1 NPGVRLA
8 LERLA
13 FGRYLEK
20 WRALVFRFLKEF
32 VRPAGRK
39 FIRKPLHALAT
50 GGRLPGDLR
59 HGEWTK
65 QREASHEAERTAAPT
80 GDEPCLLAEG
90 PYLEEALGHFE
101 HQNGDR
107 LCLAPRPSAHLGPCR
122 ADAIASQHRHSRTK
136 SVDTHPRPASGNP
149 DPLRRR
155 RARGDV
161 SGAAVRR
168 RLSGLQ
174 GPRERL
180 AVAVGQERCPCSA
193 GPTRWEAHVRSGPI
207 VIGVL
212 SLVLASCATMPTPQE
227 ANDAVLTLRQYEGWA
242 WAVGIALI
250 WADLVLP
257 VPQTAVIAAL
267 GIIYGT
273 LLGGL
278 LGSLGLISSGLLGYG
293 LMLTS
298 ARRFVQRF
306 VGTQSL
312 HKLESL
318 FDQGGAWAIVLP
330 RSLPYSVPEVMVF
343 LAGLAGMRIGK
354 FTAALSIGSVPTGFA
369 FAAIGAGWADQPILA
384 LAVSYILPIL
394 LLPIALYRHTGRKGR
409 SGL

>member
-1 NPGVRLA
+1 MFLLYGSIGIAARSPWTLILTLPLAITIRYGVVAR
-8 LERLA
+8 EET
-13 FGRYLEK
+13 YL
-20 WRALVFRFLKEF
+20 
-32 VRPAGRK
+32 
-39 FIRKPLHALAT
+39 
-50 GGRLPGDLR
+50 
-59 HGEWTK
+59 
-65 QREASHEAERTAAPT
+65 
-80 GDEPCLLAEG
+80 
-90 PYLEEALGHFE
+90 
-101 HQNGDR
+101 
-107 LCLAPRPSAHLGPCR
+107 
-122 ADAIASQHRHSRTK
+122 
-136 SVDTHPRPASGNP
+136 
-149 DPLRRR
+149 
-155 RARGDV
+155 V

-174 GPRERL
+174 GPRAPL
-180 AVAVGQERCPCSA
+180 AVAVEQERCPCSA
-193 GPTRWEAHVRSGPI
+193 GPTRWEAHVRSGLI

-250 WADLVLP
+250 WDDLVLP

-318 FDQGGAWAIVLP
+318 FDQGGAWAIVLT
-330 RSLPYSVPEVMVF
+330 RSLPYSVPEAMVF

-384 LAVSYILPIL
+384 LAVSYLLPIL
-394 LLPIALYRHTGRKGR
+394 LLPIALYLMRVRP
-409 SGL
+409 S